1 MRKILCSVILLLAVL
16 TTIPVMATAK
26 KPSTQA
32 ETYSVTF
39 TGAIVG
45 EAGLT
50 GLRGGRSL
58 QGYADL
64 EFDGAGWNW
73 EEGEHDFR
81 LPTLHDG
88 ILVIRINKGTGEA
101 EIIYDFDR
109 EPFWN
114 GKRGLNVPT
123 FGLQGTGTWQEDEN
137 RVEFDGTVDMYRIE
151 ASQLTKKGGVS
162 LAYIYLTTLTVGEF
176 VAQIDI

>member
-1 MRKILCSVILLLAVL
+1 MILLLAVL

-50 GLRGGRSL
+50 GLRGSRSL

-64 EFDGAGWNW
+64 EFVNVIEDSW
-73 EEGEHDFR
+73 EWDSNDWSGSHEE
-81 LPTLHDG
+81 G

-114 GKRGLNVPT
+114 GKRWLNVPT
-123 FGLQGTGTWQEDEN
+123 FGLKGTGTWQEDEDS
-137 RVEFDGTVDMYRIE
+137 VEFDGTVDMYRIE